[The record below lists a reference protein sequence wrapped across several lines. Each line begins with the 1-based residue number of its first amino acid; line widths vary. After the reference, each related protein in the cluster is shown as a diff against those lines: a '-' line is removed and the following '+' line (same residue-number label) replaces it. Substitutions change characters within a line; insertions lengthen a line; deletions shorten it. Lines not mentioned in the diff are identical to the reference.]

1 MRKKLPRA
9 ASQPEMF
16 DVIVAV
22 FIIVGIFS
30 IIASL
35 FTLYVWRADPYQF
48 AIWKATVR
56 ARLDTGSEPASSA
69 SD

>member
-1 MRKKLPRA
+1 
-9 ASQPEMF
+9 MF
-16 DVIVAV
+16 DVIVGI

-35 FTLYVWRADPYQF
+35 FTLYVWHADPYQF

-56 ARLDTGSEPASSA
+56 ARWDGRSEPAPYA
-69 SD
+69 D